1 MSFTLLLVSNI
12 NEIEWFN
19 NAVDFLITRT
29 QCKLDVTII
38 WDFINQQYSTSWRL
52 DIVDRLVS
60 KSDAKCQLSNYLLI
74 LQQCTLWLWKV
85 LTDIA
90 LLPTITPL
98 IDQYEQGPVLTSSV
112 PCLVCLSVYL
122 CKTQQQLNA
131 LSDFQKIYMCILN

>member
-1 MSFTLLLVSNI
+1 MCFTLLLVSNI

-19 NAVDFLITRT
+19 NAVGFLITRT

-52 DIVDRLVS
+52 AIVDRLVS
-60 KSDAKCQLSNYLLI
+60 KSDAICQLSNYILT

-85 LTDIA
+85 LTDTA

-112 PCLVCLSVYL
+112 PCLVWTSVQKKKTSVLLLVLLPICLSL
-122 CKTQQQLNA
+122 
-131 LSDFQKIYMCILN
+131 

>member
-1 MSFTLLLVSNI
+1 MCFTLLLVSNI

-19 NAVDFLITRT
+19 NAVGFLITRT
-29 QCKLDVTII
+29 QCKLDVTIT

-52 DIVDRLVS
+52 DIVNRLVS
-60 KSDAKCQLSNYLLI
+60 KSDAKCQQSNNLLT

-85 LTDIA
+85 LTDTA

-122 CKTQQQLNA
+122 CKTQQKLNA
-131 LSDFQKIYMCILN
+131 LFDFQKIYMFILN